1 MNKRELDKLLNN
13 PGPGLIDSAMT
24 QRRLERAGVT
34 ISKDLMDEGFVP
46 YEKRK
51 FPKYI
56 NDFVDYQMSLIDR
69 THTLR

>member
-1 MNKRELDKLLNN
+1 MDKQIKRLLTNN
-13 PGPGLIDSAMT
+13 SLLLSQAMT

-56 NDFVDYQMSLIDR
+56 NEFVDYQMHLID
-69 THTLR
+69 LDKKKQ